1 MKQGIEELKIPKK
14 ERRKVNVEMAK
25 EMEKGENKEGEME
38 KWKKKIKGLEKDGK

>member
-25 EMEKGENKEGEME
+25 EMEKGENKKGEME
-38 KWKKKIKGLEKDGK
+38 K